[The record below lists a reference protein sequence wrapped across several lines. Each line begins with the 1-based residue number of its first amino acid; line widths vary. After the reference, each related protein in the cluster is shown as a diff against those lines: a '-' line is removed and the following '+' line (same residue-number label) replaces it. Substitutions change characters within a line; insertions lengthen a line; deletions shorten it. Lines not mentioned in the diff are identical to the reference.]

1 MADVS
6 RMFRP
11 PLTSFTLRVYV
22 YFRTRRLFLDLD
34 ALLFFLWIHGSELSM
49 FPIRENGRNP
59 RGLVGQNFDRKIS
72 ATLFL
77 LTENAWVY
85 AIFPFFFF
93 LIRNEYDVYCSSLI
107 ICKLDID
114 CISSFRNCWGLLAK
128 YSSSCVF
135 NLACG
140 LEPFIMERIF

>member
-34 ALLFFLWIHGSELSM
+34 ALLFFLSIHGSELSM

-77 LTENAWVY
+77 LTENA
-85 AIFPFFFF
+85 
-93 LIRNEYDVYCSSLI
+93 
-107 ICKLDID
+107 
-114 CISSFRNCWGLLAK
+114 
-128 YSSSCVF
+128 
-135 NLACG
+135 
-140 LEPFIMERIF
+140 